1 MVTWKNKFHFT
12 DWNQVFT
19 EATIVSNDDPL
30 ASFVFYVPSMFLMY
44 EPADSID
51 STIFIYLVN
60 SRGQS
65 VSRASS
71 KHQMN
76 SVLKEDVK
84 IFADY
89 KLMILCLNF

>member
-1 MVTWKNKFHFT
+1 M
-12 DWNQVFT
+12 
-19 EATIVSNDDPL
+19 L
-30 ASFVFYVPSMFLMY
+30 LMY

-65 VSRASS
+65 VLRASS
-71 KHQMN
+71 KHQLRSDG

-84 IFADY
+84 IFAEFL
-89 KLMILCLNF
+89 LMF